1 MKHKAAPIGLALSL
15 LTVLALATLTQR
27 ADAAAAATPPQIII
41 PDYPFWPNDTYTVS
55 QPVILYQAE
64 NYCAAAP
71 QPTAVEFFLG
81 SMAYGAFDSL
91 CQMPTSLTDELLGN
105 LYLSGYFGGLWLRDN
120 LGTSQAH
127 QLTAQIAAQM
137 AAYPESDLLD
147 WLIFHGLVNG
157 AGQQVTLARTGSYT
171 EVLTQTRQS
180 LPGQLS
186 TFGYN
191 LGYVEVLLENPPEGI
206 IPNPNVLICGDYFL
220 DCQSAYLDLGILDYF
235 APALTHLQN
244 PDTPLWWRMDQL
256 VQTEGVPAEAI
267 GRAVWEAILA
277 DNPIA
282 PAAYEPLLDLSAG
295 FLLVS
300 EATVLANMT
309 AWAEQQPEAGRCG
322 LLLNAGLS
330 TWAGAYFMGLAS
342 DAPAGTF
349 PELICQPE

>member
-1 MKHKAAPIGLALSL
+1 M
-15 LTVLALATLTQR
+15 
-27 ADAAAAATPPQIII
+27 
-41 PDYPFWPNDTYTVS
+41 
-55 QPVILYQAE
+55 
-64 NYCAAAP
+64 
-71 QPTAVEFFLG
+71 
-81 SMAYGAFDSL
+81 
-91 CQMPTSLTDELLGN
+91 
-105 LYLSGYFGGLWLRDN
+105 
-120 LGTSQAH
+120 
-127 QLTAQIAAQM
+127 
-137 AAYPESDLLD
+137 
-147 WLIFHGLVNG
+147 VNG
-157 AGQQVTLARTGSYT
+157 AGQQVALARTGSYT

-206 IPNPNVLICGDYFL
+206 TPDPDVLICGDYFL
-220 DCQSAYLDLGILDYF
+220 DCQSAYLALGILTTF
-235 APALTHLQN
+235 EPALTHLQN

-256 VQTEGVPAEAI
+256 VQTEGVPAEVI

-277 DNPIA
+277 DNPVA
-282 PAAYEPLLDLSAG
+282 PAAYEPLLNLSAG

-349 PELICQPE
+349 PELICQPANKKPDS